1 MAGYIF
7 TEVEPCITCTLA
19 DLCEKQ
25 LTTCHAF
32 DYWAMNG
39 FYKKEDVAWI
49 LKKDGKT
56 VDKYALM

>member
-7 TEVEPCITCTLA
+7 TDVEPCTTCTLA

-32 DYWAMNG
+32 DHWAMNG
-39 FYKKEDVAWI
+39 MYKEEDVAWI